1 MASPPRDCPSHHGA
15 ETEIASVVAMMIS
28 DNDIDMLD
36 HSVWCTD
43 CEMWLNGP
51 EQFGEHKEGKKHRKN
66 LRKNKDKHQE
76 RGGSSSAVRVQEARV
91 DEVHF
96 QDACVPEES
105 LGVFAFCAS
114 H

>member
-1 MASPPRDCPSHHGA
+1 MGLSSLESTRKVRNTGR
-15 ETEIASVVAMMIS
+15 IS
-28 DNDIDMLD
+28 ERIRI
-36 HSVWCTD
+36 SIRR
-43 CEMWLNGP
+43 
-51 EQFGEHKEGKKHRKN
+51 EG
-66 LRKNKDKHQE
+66 
-76 RGGSSSAVRVQEARV
+76 GGSSSAVRVQEARV

>member
-15 ETEIASVVAMMIS
+15 ETEIASVGAMMIS

-51 EQFGEHKEGKKHRKN
+51 EQFGVHNEGKKHRKN
-66 LRKNKDKHQE
+66 LRKNKDKHEE
-76 RGGSSSAVRVQEARV
+76 RGGSSSGELLRSSRSRS
-91 DEVHF
+91 
-96 QDACVPEES
+96 PRR
-105 LGVFAFCAS
+105 
-114 H
+114 